1 VVSSRTSG
9 MEGGPDASPAG
20 REPSSSPGGGFVIVV
35 GQGVWPCV
43 RCDGVV
49 CGVEQIQGEKLMEKN
64 EDPELSEGS
73 PLPKDLPVAHVVRE
87 KVGKVVD
94 QHFDELN
101 QLERVGVAMNLVEQ
115 ALHLWERA
123 RRQ

>member
-1 VVSSRTSG
+1 
-9 MEGGPDASPAG
+9 
-20 REPSSSPGGGFVIVV
+20 
-35 GQGVWPCV
+35 
-43 RCDGVV
+43 
-49 CGVEQIQGEKLMEKN
+49 MEKN

-73 PLPKDLPVAHVVRE
+73 PLPKDLPAAHVVRE

-101 QLERVGVAMNLVEQ
+101 QLERVGVAMSLVEQ